1 MTFRF
6 IIRPAS
12 IRTTPRLLKEALEA
26 ERTLRWPGP
35 SRVKPSYQKDFFL
48 TYPPIEEL
56 EEYAQSFGSTA
67 RWNGSNSRSVFREGD
82 SNLPQCSLD
91 SYTSIRTFASATKPS
106 QRRILSECGF
116 PIPWTSTIRR
126 SISPSLDGQQ
136 TSQSFGNPRYPS
148 TPGYVLGM
156 EQPQQSVGPYDV
168 GSYIVRPLRHTRGQ
182 GWRLTSSPTDFEEG
196 REYIQEVYPK
206 NHEYRVIT
214 VRGIPLVTLY
224 KRRPEGTPHDQPW
237 NHANGSSFI
246 TVTNPDNDRL
256 RHTNVYEKIKS
267 TDLFK
272 SLDLIGLD
280 IMIAS
285 RGQYVVTEVNLCPA
299 VTLEHNLQRIKA
311 HVDSDSFVSR

>member
-12 IRTTPRLLKEALEA
+12 IRTTPRLLKEALGA

-56 EEYAQSFGSTA
+56 EEYAQSFGSTD
-67 RWNGSNSRSVFREGD
+67 RWNGSNSRSVLREGH

-91 SYTSIRTFASATKPS
+91 SYASARTFASSTKPL
-106 QRRILSECGF
+106 QRRILADSGY
-116 PIPWTSTIRR
+116 PIPWTSTVRR
-126 SISPSLDGQQ
+126 NITSMDGQQ

-148 TPGYVLGM
+148 TPGFILGM
-156 EQPQQSVGPYDV
+156 EQPQQSVEPNDV

-196 REYIQEVYPK
+196 REYIQEIYPK
-206 NHEYRVIT
+206 NHEYRVIA
-214 VRGIPLVTLY
+214 VRGMPLVTLY

-237 NHANGSSFI
+237 NHTNGSSFV
-246 TVTNPDNDRL
+246 TVSNPDNDRL
-256 RHTNVYEKIKS
+256 RYTDVYEKIKS

>member
-12 IRTTPRLLKEALEA
+12 IRTTPRLLKEALRA

-67 RWNGSNSRSVFREGD
+67 RWNRSNSRSIFREGH

-91 SYTSIRTFASATKPS
+91 SYTSARTFASGTKPS

-116 PIPWTSTIRR
+116 PIPWTSATR
-126 SISPSLDGQQ
+126 SNNT
-136 TSQSFGNPRYPS
+136 TSMGNNR
-148 TPGYVLGM
+148 LG
-156 EQPQQSVGPYDV
+156 
-168 GSYIVRPLRHTRGQ
+168 YIVRPLRHTRGQ

-196 REYIQEVYPK
+196 WEYIQEVYPK
-206 NHEYRVIT
+206 NHEYRVIAI
-214 VRGIPLVTLY
+214 RGEPLITLY
-224 KRRPEGTPHDQPW
+224 KRRPEGLHYNQPW
-237 NHANGSSFI
+237 NHASGSSFV
-246 TVTNPDNDRL
+246 TVHNPNNDRL
-256 RHTNVYEKIKS
+256 RHTDVYDRIKS
-267 TDLFK
+267 TELFK

-280 IMIAS
+280 IMIIS
-285 RGQYVVTEVNLCPA
+285 HGQYVVTEVNLCPA
-299 VTLEHNLQRIKA
+299 ITLEHNLQRIKA

>member
-12 IRTTPRLLKEALEA
+12 IRNTPRLLKEAFGA

-35 SRVKPSYQKDFFL
+35 SRVKPSYRKDFFL
-48 TYPPIEEL
+48 TYPPTEEL

-67 RWNGSNSRSVFREGD
+67 RRNGNGSRDVHRERN

-91 SYTSIRTFASATKPS
+91 SYTSARTFASATKPS

-116 PIPWTSTIRR
+116 PIPWTSATR
-126 SISPSLDGQQ
+126 SNNTSTDGQ
-136 TSQSFGNPRYPS
+136 TSSQSFGNPRYPS

-156 EQPQQSVGPYDV
+156 EQPQQSVGPNDV
-168 GSYIVRPLRHTRGQ
+168 GFYIVRPLRHTRGQ
-182 GWRLTSSPTDFEEG
+182 GWRLTSSPTDFEER

-206 NHEYRVIT
+206 NHEYRVIA

-237 NHANGSSFI
+237 NHTNGSSFV

-256 RHTNVYEKIKS
+256 RHTDVYEKIKS

-299 VTLEHNLQRIKA
+299 ITLEHNLQRIKA

>member
-12 IRTTPRLLKEALEA
+12 IRITPRLLKEVLGA

-56 EEYAQSFGSTA
+56 EEYAQSFGSTT
-67 RWNGSNSRSVFREGD
+67 RWNGSNSRSVFREGH

-91 SYTSIRTFASATKPS
+91 SYISARTFASGTKPS

-126 SISPSLDGQQ
+126 SISPSLGGQQ
-136 TSQSFGNPRYPS
+136 TSQSFGKSRYPS

-156 EQPQQSVGPYDV
+156 EQIQQSVGPNDV

-196 REYIQEVYPK
+196 WEYIQEVYPK
-206 NHEYRVIT
+206 NHEYRVIAI
-214 VRGIPLVTLY
+214 RGEPLITLY
-224 KRRPEGTPHDQPW
+224 KRRPEGLHYNQPW
-237 NHANGSSFI
+237 NHANGSSFV
-246 TVTNPDNDRL
+246 TVHNPNNDRL
-256 RHTNVYEKIKS
+256 RHTDVYDRIKS
-267 TDLFK
+267 TELFK

-280 IMIAS
+280 IMIIS
-285 RGQYVVTEVNLCPA
+285 HGQYAVTEVNLCPA
-299 VTLEHNLQRIKA
+299 ITLEHNLQRIKA
-311 HVDSDSFVSR
+311 HVDSATFRSQ